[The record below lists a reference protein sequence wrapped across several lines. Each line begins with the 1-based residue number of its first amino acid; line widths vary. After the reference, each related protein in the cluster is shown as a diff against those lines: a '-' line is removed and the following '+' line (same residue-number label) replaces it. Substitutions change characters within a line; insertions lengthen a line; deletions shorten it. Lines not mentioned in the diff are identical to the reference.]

1 MAKLSQK
8 ALELFQAGNLQG
20 ALAQLRVQ
28 NIFLSSHLLAW
39 VPQFV
44 QRMQKVKV
52 QLLYP
57 RLVEINAAFL
67 QQDQALLAELIQT
80 LAEN

>member
-57 RLVEINAAFL
+57 RLVEINTAFL

>member
-39 VPQFV
+39 GAPVRAADAEGKGAAAVP
-44 QRMQKVKV
+44 
-52 QLLYP
+52 P
-57 RLVEINAAFL
+57 AGGSNAAFL
-67 QQDQALLAELIQT
+67 QHD
-80 LAEN
+80 